1 MASTPLPISN
11 SLATAASLRHPS
23 PLLLNPKSRPYPHL
37 LRPRSSKGVAF
48 TRVPTRKPSSFGVP
62 YRFSSRRGLGFVPF
76 FGNNGGGES
85 SEGEVVDEADAA
97 RGQSTLPERFRY
109 LTKEVPDRP
118 VRWPWIIALGF
129 LVYAWRTVLWELGNW
144 KKATLAVIS
153 FFSYLSKFVLA
164 FIFRFIGDPLTGLI
178 RCVEFT
184 LYSLRYIYS
193 SIVAFAPVPE
203 LTRIILFSSAVL
215 AIAEATVPESV
226 ERQQFILSLSGLI
239 AFGAVSGFFLYSYFF
254 RKRDAVSA
262 ALPSA
267 AVLVAV
273 GEPWYSKSSEIQRT
287 EVSGSVRKPPV
298 PLQVAALSIGIHVA
312 AKWIRHRHLT
322 WMIAAIQD
330 NWPKNTCG
338 VDICSF
344 RSDAGSLHDRGR
356 TPNLKNTTISMA
368 SNTLDSSSAR
378 LHAPLTMQ

>member
-1 MASTPLPISN
+1 MFSGWFLPNLALELNQNWNKLLDFLLIKYKLVGQTCNSSVTNGFNISFYLSKSIFYLQIN
-11 SLATAASLRHPS
+11 SSSQIYYCVPSLLTLFPC
-23 PLLLNPKSRPYPHL
+23 Y
-37 LRPRSSKGVAF
+37 SSALW
-48 TRVPTRKPSSFGVP
+48 S
-62 YRFSSRRGLGFVPF
+62 
-76 FGNNGGGES
+76 
-85 SEGEVVDEADAA
+85 A
-97 RGQSTLPERFRY
+97 
-109 LTKEVPDRP
+109 
-118 VRWPWIIALGF
+118 ALGF

-239 AFGAVSGFFLYSYFF
+239 AFGAVSGYILEIFFWFFLCSFFLYSYFF

-273 GEPWYSKSSEIQRT
+273 GEPWVRILVFCLYLSLAIFQYSKSSEIQRT

-322 WMIAAIQD
+322 WMIA
-330 NWPKNTCG
+330 
-338 VDICSF
+338 
-344 RSDAGSLHDRGR
+344 
-356 TPNLKNTTISMA
+356 
-368 SNTLDSSSAR
+368 
-378 LHAPLTMQ
+378 

>member
-37 LRPRSSKGVAF
+37 LSPRSSKGVAF

-239 AFGAVSGFFLYSYFF
+239 AFGAVSGYILEIFFWFFLCSFFLYSYFF

-273 GEPWYSKSSEIQRT
+273 GEPWVRILVFCLYLSLAIFQYSKSSEIQRT

-322 WMIAAIQD
+322 WMIA
-330 NWPKNTCG
+330 
-338 VDICSF
+338 
-344 RSDAGSLHDRGR
+344 
-356 TPNLKNTTISMA
+356 
-368 SNTLDSSSAR
+368 
-378 LHAPLTMQ
+378 